1 VCIISKMLFLVCL
14 TLKMGILGKNVGNC
28 LQFYTVYHFHEDL
41 NHQHCWENVKFHY
54 IMFTV
59 LVGWGSS
66 HGYERFI
73 TSHLMCILHHSVY
86 IKVTEH
92 CIKPYSPLQ
101 HDDKSIYKYLCQYT
115 TELFN
120 TILLLSRTW
129 RHVSTAHTAI
139 FRPAYNRIRPLMHTQ
154 YGIPHC
160 LHLKYMR
167 NKYI

>member
-1 VCIISKMLFLVCL
+1 MLFLVCL

-101 HDDKSIYKYLCQYT
+101 HDDSFQRSVFYVFSLSVEQTVWRRLLVTLYSVLGSFQAYKIHTILKVILYFCTKSIN
-115 TELFN
+115 FP
-120 TILLLSRTW
+120 
-129 RHVSTAHTAI
+129 AI
-139 FRPAYNRIRPLMHTQ
+139 FLN
-154 YGIPHC
+154 G
-160 LHLKYMR
+160 
-167 NKYI
+167 